1 MGIANAEYPTT
12 QKVFTEKVDHVTEV
26 IAQHVNAL
34 QDEVSSIEAFVGLR
48 SDMPTV
54 PGSPAPDNVAARLHG
69 LLTLING
76 KASLVHSH
84 DGVYAPVNH
93 GHGSAGSSVARIGAY
108 STLTIK
114 FTQPFLAPPVVVI
127 TNGDYNAAPYHLA
140 LVDGTIT
147 TEQFLCVAVPM
158 MPGALEYVNAV
169 AEWVSN
175 HRTRDYI
182 HTHQILSNTEMKD
195 GHRHDLDI
203 KRIGY
208 DTHSHKLEETTARP
222 ALRWPKMGDPVRVN
236 WIAMPAR

>member
-76 KASLVHSH
+76 KASLVHAH
-84 DGVYAPVNH
+84 DGVYAPANH

-108 STLTIK
+108 STLTVK
-114 FTQPFLAPPVVVI
+114 FTQPFQAPPVVVI

-140 LVDGTIT
+140 LVDGSVT
-147 TEQFLCVAVPM
+147 TTQFTCVAVPM
-158 MPGALEYVNAV
+158 MPGAMEYLNELADWV
-169 AEWVSN
+169 AKHRSN
-175 HRTRDYI
+175 NILHNHKVPEKTDKAEGHQHVFSFYTDEHQHILIPTTTRPV
-182 HTHQILSNTEMKD
+182 LK
-195 GHRHDLDI
+195 
-203 KRIGY
+203 
-208 DTHSHKLEETTARP
+208 
-222 ALRWPKMGDPVRVN
+222 WPKMGDPVRVN